1 MYDNYLD
8 SCRRE
13 ADLIYI
19 GKSAMH
25 LVNRV
30 KEHSALNSTTRKSAV
45 KKHIL
50 DCNNCVK
57 SGDILKP
64 FLILRKCTSDYDTKN
79 HEALLI
85 KKYKPRL
92 NRQLHGNG
100 SSLLFKIF

>member
-1 MYDNYLD
+1 MYDYYFD

-25 LVNRV
+25 LVTRV
-30 KEHSALNSTTRKSAV
+30 KKHLALNSTTRKSAV

-57 SGDILKP
+57 SDDILKP
-64 FLILRKCTSDYDTKN
+64 FLILRKYTSYYDTKN
-79 HEALLI
+79 YEALLI
-85 KKYKPRL
+85 KKIQTQTQQAAIWKW
-92 NRQLHGNG
+92 
-100 SSLLFKIF
+100 LFVTV